1 MIVILQAYENN
12 EDRRRAQ
19 GEIIEVEDNKYVD
32 MVCFSSWSSERGT
45 VVLFIQVDDT

>member
-19 GEIIEVEDNKYVD
+19 GEISEDNKYVD
-32 MVCFSSWSSERGT
+32 MVCFFSCSGRLVNWCTICTSR
-45 VVLFIQVDDT
+45 

>member
-19 GEIIEVEDNKYVD
+19 GEIIEDNKYVD

-45 VVLFIQVDDT
+45 VVLFIQVDDI